1 MRTINSI
8 LIISLLISLAFNA
21 YQYFTKPKESTKVLT
36 NNTIKYLPSQA
47 TVDTVYKPSIKYLLK
62 YKFDT
67 LTSTVYQ
74 THVDTVYPDV
84 QVVHTTDSVYLDVK
98 PSQKHYKYKNA
109 DVYVSGVNPS
119 LDSLYIHQPSFHHG
133 PSVSLNSVGYQF
145 QYKRFSVTPYIT
157 FKGKPNI
164 SLTYYLK

>member
-1 MRTINSI
+1 M
-8 LIISLLISLAFNA
+8 
-21 YQYFTKPKESTKVLT
+21 QEKSTKVLT
-36 NNTIKYLPSQA
+36 NTIKYLPSQA
-47 TVDTVYKPSIKYLLK
+47 IVDTVYKPSIKYLLK

-67 LTSTVYQ
+67 LTNTVYKNR
-74 THVDTVYPDV
+74 VDTVYHDI
-84 QVVHTTDSVYLDVK
+84 QVVHTTDSVYLDVN

-133 PSVSLNSVGYQF
+133 PSISINSIGYQF
-145 QYKRFSVTPYIT
+145 QYKRFSVTPSIT